1 MFTTIHSLKK
11 RVYKTLCTKFAFF
24 LSVNLCLHDR
34 KHLFLNNGH
43 VVI

>member
-11 RVYKTLCTKFAFF
+11 RVYKTLCTEFAIFF
-24 LSVNLCLHDR
+24 LSVNLCLHDQ
-34 KHLFLNNGH
+34 KHLSLNGH